1 MKNTTT
7 TTRTTTRFTLN
18 FRLLA
23 RVEGRRWLS
32 KIKRNVAI
40 STHHSSSRKQPSP
53 QTSISQS
60 QMNRDTTFDLPTK
73 EDKKTMITTSKDNL
87 PQQQPKY
94 IVITDEDHCEQQGGK
109 KVKNIKENVSEERN
123 QEEIGLKHVIQG
135 VNEEKRKNPTQESIE
150 TQLRKAQRREV
161 LLARLRA
168 RIQKSEARF
177 MHVEEQNHTCCE
189 EARG

>member
-1 MKNTTT
+1 MKNTT

-32 KIKRNVAI
+32 KVKRNAATSI
-40 STHHSSSRKQPSP
+40 HHSSSRKQPPS

-94 IVITDEDHCEQQGGK
+94 IAITDEDHCEQQEDK
-109 KVKNIKENVSEERN
+109 KVKNMKENVSEERN
-123 QEEIGLKHVIQG
+123 QEEIVLKHAIQG

-177 MHVEEQNHTCCE
+177 MHIEEQNHTCCE